1 MELIILDEARKEL
14 ELRTRSDL
22 SSQGYLLGWKTG
34 PGLFIQKIFC
44 LPWKELLQAETFF
57 RVEENQALEV
67 LGVFNL
73 NSRVNS
79 CEKLYRP
86 LFAGKVFLQAKV
98 DSRGRLKFRASLID
112 FEGKFRSHPLSRII
126 IDLEDIHDREK

>member
-1 MELIILDEARKEL
+1 MELIIVDEARKEL
-14 ELRTRSDL
+14 ELRTRSGFP
-22 SSQGYLLGWKTG
+22 SQGYLLGRKTG
-34 PGLFIQKIFC
+34 PGWFVQKIFC
-44 LPWKELLQAETFF
+44 LPWKELLDPETFF

-79 CEKLYRP
+79 REKLYRP

-98 DSRGRLKFRASLID
+98 ESRGQLKFRASLID
-112 FEGKFRSHPLSRII
+112 FEGKFHSQPLSRII
-126 IDLEDIHDREK
+126 IDLEGIHDREK